1 MFYFYWYLF
10 WCSPPVFEHRF
21 SRDFIRVVFIC
32 LLTEVVYTCWRW
44 WNGERDVA
52 GSESAKRLGRFFPG
66 RGPLYTREESS
77 RTGGKEVKKVPEIS
91 ILDQDAEE
99 RRDCVRRKP
108 GCCVRF
114 PGGRGVREKYWEVKN
129 GKPAKTWYDH
139 RNGGKKGSGA
149 AESNDV
155 KNEVYFKTTLDDWF
169 WRRRGGGGESRDF
182 KGRDHVGGGLR
193 SPRDSG
199 HRPRDTKNDR
209 TFLSQRRRALKKR
222 PIKTPWDEILFLSC
236 LIRNKRA
243 IGERIHARKPSPIF
257 CFFGRRKFWRDGFR
271 RKSAFGFMNP
281 SSKKCVRAEKK
292 KPSRAEFSMWA
303 TGGRPVPVF

>member
-1 MFYFYWYLF
+1 MTITGALEQTLWKAFAFQRLRARTQNVILLKRDRVCRRRHAKTKETRRYGADENRSVLEKNRTEPVKNRGAEKKYL
-10 WCSPPVFEHRF
+10 CF

-114 PGGRGVREKYWEVKN
+114 PGGRGVREK
-129 GKPAKTWYDH
+129 
-139 RNGGKKGSGA
+139 
-149 AESNDV
+149 
-155 KNEVYFKTTLDDWF
+155 
-169 WRRRGGGGESRDF
+169 
-182 KGRDHVGGGLR
+182 
-193 SPRDSG
+193 
-199 HRPRDTKNDR
+199 
-209 TFLSQRRRALKKR
+209 
-222 PIKTPWDEILFLSC
+222 
-236 LIRNKRA
+236 
-243 IGERIHARKPSPIF
+243 
-257 CFFGRRKFWRDGFR
+257 
-271 RKSAFGFMNP
+271 
-281 SSKKCVRAEKK
+281 
-292 KPSRAEFSMWA
+292 
-303 TGGRPVPVF
+303 

>member
-1 MFYFYWYLF
+1 MTITGALEQTLWKAFAFQRLRARTQNVILLKRDRVCRRRHAKTKETRRYGADENRSVLEKNRTEPVKKSWRKKKVLIFKFYWYLF

-114 PGGRGVREKYWEVKN
+114 PGGRGVREK
-129 GKPAKTWYDH
+129 
-139 RNGGKKGSGA
+139 
-149 AESNDV
+149 
-155 KNEVYFKTTLDDWF
+155 
-169 WRRRGGGGESRDF
+169 
-182 KGRDHVGGGLR
+182 
-193 SPRDSG
+193 
-199 HRPRDTKNDR
+199 
-209 TFLSQRRRALKKR
+209 
-222 PIKTPWDEILFLSC
+222 
-236 LIRNKRA
+236 
-243 IGERIHARKPSPIF
+243 
-257 CFFGRRKFWRDGFR
+257 
-271 RKSAFGFMNP
+271 
-281 SSKKCVRAEKK
+281 
-292 KPSRAEFSMWA
+292 
-303 TGGRPVPVF
+303 